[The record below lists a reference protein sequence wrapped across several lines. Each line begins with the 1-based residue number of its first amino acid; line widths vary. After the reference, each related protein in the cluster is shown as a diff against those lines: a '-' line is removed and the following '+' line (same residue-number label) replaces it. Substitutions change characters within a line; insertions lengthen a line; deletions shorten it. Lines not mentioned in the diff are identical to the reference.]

1 MTSTTETPRRNN
13 QRAMAETLLEIVREI
28 EQQINAMR
36 ELAANTEARAREH
49 IAQAERNTAPTCN
62 TDKEILR

>member
-1 MTSTTETPRRNN
+1 MTSTTETPRSNN

-36 ELAANTEARAREH
+36 ELAANTEARAREYL
-49 IAQAERNTAPTCN
+49 ALAERDTAPTCN
-62 TDKEILR
+62 TDKEISR